1 MNPWNT
7 KVTRKKVSAVRIMD
21 AQWVVRVFVLAVLAV
36 FGSVW
41 TYRYY
46 HSTSWGT
53 AQRVALRYG
62 VEHRL
67 LKLPIQSLST
77 QARHRWHG
85 VWLEPYFFFE
95 TPGSQVLHR
104 SPHGQLP
111 PFLEITVSGETGTVV
126 ATDVSPRL
134 KASYPIQGF
143 DNH

>member
-1 MNPWNT
+1 M
-7 KVTRKKVSAVRIMD
+7 RIMD